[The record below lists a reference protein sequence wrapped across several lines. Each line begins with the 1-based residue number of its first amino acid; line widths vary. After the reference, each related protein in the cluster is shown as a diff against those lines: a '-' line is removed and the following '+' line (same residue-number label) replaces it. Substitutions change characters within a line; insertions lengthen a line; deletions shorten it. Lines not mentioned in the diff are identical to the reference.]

1 MAAPAAA
8 VLVLTLRTL
17 LLAWPSGPTWRG
29 ARAPGP
35 RLLRLRLRGGG
46 AEPGM
51 ATAIDFQAL
60 LAEEKRRA
68 LESMRLGGPPVMAA
82 EKPTSTADVHPRV
95 VLTAKLAAA
104 AAAAAA
110 ARGEQ
115 QERPPANRAASALAP
130 FAVAISSDARHTAAK
145 AATGA
150 KAGRGTQLPEWWW
163 WRQLQKQKE
172 KDDEFAR
179 ILVGRLGDDG
189 SDEEPAPGANC
200 SARNAT
206 RARNI
211 STITGRVLSSG
222 RVVVGEPGQ
231 QTYAADEGTLPPTE
245 LACSVRVKRLRKFSR
260 LEKYAPL
267 QDKKDPPTKLRVT
280 SSVPSTPKAHPEALL
295 AAAVSTAADGGGG
308 SVGGDGQASTA
319 AAGALSAC
327 ANGTIDGRRKGVRRA
342 PRKSS
347 TPQVTKGLPRAMWEQ
362 VLHRGKCQYR
372 DANQKQCTRKQPLF
386 GSPREGQAL
395 YCKNH
400 SKLLTNGKNE
410 SQHRNPLPMQD
421 VKSPRCLFV
430 GCSKHPIF
438 GDAAVGVGIY
448 CAQHRYAHHVD
459 CVNRFCSHVEGC
471 SRQAAYAFPSSR
483 TPLFCLAHKEPEHI
497 NVRSPRCIHINDL
510 TNVRCTRQ
518 RSFGV
523 RGQPPLYCREHANAS
538 QHINVVSPT
547 CRHVLGCSKIPSFGF
562 PQEGQVL
569 FCREHADLALHINL
583 RYINLSATA
592 HQPERSISAASIH
605 NRRATRR
612 CRHANCETRATF
624 GDPNSCS
631 AARRAVPVA
640 CKLHKEPHHID
651 LHNRL
656 CQHRADHG
664 VVCLR
669 RATHGEPP
677 PPVMPTHGE
686 PPPPVMPTAHAQGGT
701 AQQNALSS
709 AKPARYPP
717 FHTCVKENGGKKRGN
732 GKEETLHGTKHN
744 IHICVF

>member
-17 LLAWPSGPTWRG
+17 LMAWPSGLMWHG

-35 RLLRLRLRGGG
+35 RQLRLRLRGGG

-60 LAEEKRRA
+60 LAEEKHRA
-68 LESMRLGGPPVMAA
+68 LESMRLGGPPLMSA
-82 EKPTSTADVHPRV
+82 EKPMSTADANPRV

-115 QERPPANRAASALAP
+115 YERPPANDSAASALAP
-130 FAVAISSDARHTAAK
+130 VAVAIGADAPHAA
-145 AATGA
+145 AEVATGA
-150 KAGRGTQLPEWWW
+150 KAGRGRQLPDWWW

-189 SDEEPAPGANC
+189 RDEELVPGASH

-222 RVVVGEPGQ
+222 RVVVGEPGP

-260 LEKYAPL
+260 LEKYAPR
-267 QDKKDPPTKLRVT
+267 QDKTDPPTKPRAT
-280 SSVPSTPKAHPEALL
+280 SSVLSTPKAHPEPQL
-295 AAAVSTAADGGGG
+295 APAVSTAADGGGG
-308 SVGGDGQASTA
+308 SVGGDGQASA
-319 AAGALSAC
+319 SAAGALSAR
-327 ANGTIDGRRKGVRRA
+327 ANVTIDGRRKGMRRA
-342 PRKSS
+342 PRKRS
-347 TPQVTKGLPRAMWEQ
+347 TPHVTKGLPRAMWEQ
-362 VLHRGKCQYR
+362 VLHRGECQYR

-386 GSPREGQAL
+386 GSAREGQAL

-400 SKLLTNGKNE
+400 SKLVTNGKNE
-410 SQHRNPLPMQD
+410 SQPRNALPMQD

-448 CAQHRYAHHVD
+448 CAQHRYSHHVD

-483 TPLFCLAHKEPEHI
+483 TPLFCLAHKKPEHI
-497 NVRSPRCIHINDL
+497 NVRSPRCIHINNL
-510 TNVRCTRQ
+510 TSARCTRQ

-562 PQEGQVL
+562 AQEGQVL

-583 RYINLSATA
+583 RYINLSAAA
-592 HQPERSISAASIH
+592 HDSESSNSAASIH
-605 NRRATRR
+605 NRRATRL
-612 CRHANCETRATF
+612 CQHANCETRATF
-624 GDPNSCS
+624 GDPISRN
-631 AARRAVPVA
+631 AARRAVPVT

-656 CQHRADHG
+656 CQHRADDG
-664 VVCLR
+664 AVCLR

-677 PPVMPTHGE
+677 PPVMPT
-686 PPPPVMPTAHAQGGT
+686 AYAQGGA
-701 AQQNALSS
+701 AQQNALSNE
-709 AKPARYPP
+709 KKLVRCPAIP
-717 FHTCVKENGGKKRGN
+717 CLCKKRGKR
-732 GKEETLHGTKHN
+732 KEKTLHGTQHS
-744 IHICVF
+744 CLCG